1 MKNASLI
8 EVGDPLVPEATHY
21 PTRRRRKTTQILS
34 FPPRVLEM
42 FWQKMNL
49 EFDFNLSLGVLVISA
64 NFSLTANSAHVWMCI
79 FTCAL
84 RWGLSHGRRHF
95 DCTASMGKS

>member
-1 MKNASLI
+1 MVGGLVTKNASLI

-21 PTRRRRKTTQILS
+21 PTQRRRKTTQILS
-34 FPPRVLEM
+34 FLPRVLEM

-64 NFSLTANSAHVWMCI
+64 NFSLTEP
-79 FTCAL
+79 T
-84 RWGLSHGRRHF
+84 LSIRAIQP
-95 DCTASMGKS
+95 CTT